1 MRIRR
6 KTEIKTETHEVVV
19 VRRAGREAVAWC
31 DGCGKQAR
39 FLALGEAMALSG
51 ASSREIH
58 CRIES
63 GGIHFAE
70 TTHGSLLIWL
80 SSLLKPN

>member
-6 KTEIKTETHEVVV
+6 RMEIKTETHEVLV
-19 VRRAGREAVAWC
+19 VRRAGRKAMAWC

-58 CRIES
+58 RRIEA
-63 GGIHFAE
+63 GEIHFAE
-70 TTHGSLLIWL
+70 TAEGHLLICLGSLLKGI
-80 SSLLKPN
+80 